1 LVEKAMDIK
10 KLFLIVILLLAASP
24 LCAAVRVIAH
34 APETVAQGEQFR
46 LEYEVNTQ
54 DVKSAQVLTKIPGF
68 EILYGPSRSSSYS
81 VQIIN
86 GHQSSV
92 SSVTYGYTLM
102 ARKPGTYVIP
112 HITVNVD
119 GHSYAS
125 NSVRI
130 KVVPGGGGSSSG
142 NASQGGSP
150 QPVNSK
156 SSVGHISNKDLFIS
170 VTANKSQ
177 VYEQEPI
184 LLTYRVYTRLN
195 LRQLAGKMPDLK
207 GFMVKEVP
215 LPQQKSFSIGSY
227 NGQNYYTTVW
237 SQYVMFPQQ
246 TGKLVIPQIRFDG
259 IVEFSN
265 PNVDPIDAFFN
276 GNSGAFE
283 RKKSVISP
291 SLAVMV
297 RPLPSKPVNF
307 SGAVGHFSIKSQLRT
322 LHPRENETLDLQ
334 VQISGTGNV
343 DLIKV
348 PSVNFPGD
356 FDTYDPKQTSQSK
369 LTTAGMVGNMTI
381 DYVAV
386 PKHRGS
392 YTIPGIDF
400 TYFDTSTNSYKTIH
414 TAPINVDVAKG
425 EKSIYSDKQKEILA
439 RSDINY
445 IKTGVVNL
453 HHKEDLFWNRSSFWL
468 YYLISLLLFVAVF
481 IYLHRRVVQRGDEV
495 GQRVRGAGHLVLARM
510 KKARKLMQQNHI
522 DEFYDETLHA
532 MMGYVSDK
540 LNIPVSDLTKEKIV
554 DEFLAQQVPGELSDH
569 FTRLLSDC
577 EFFRFSQN
585 KNELNSTESVYNDVV
600 DVISKLDSILKKK
613 KK

>member
-1 LVEKAMDIK
+1 MKIK
-10 KLFLIVILLLAASP
+10 KLSLILILLLGVGELHAAI
-24 LCAAVRVIAH
+24 RVVAR
-34 APETVAQGEQFR
+34 APEVVAQGEQFR

-92 SSVTYGYTLM
+92 SSLTYGYTLL
-102 ARKPGTYVIP
+102 AQKPGSYVIP
-112 HITVNVD
+112 RITVNVD

-125 NSVRI
+125 NVVRI
-130 KVVPGGGGSSSG
+130 KVVSGGGGGGGSAR
-142 NASQGGSP
+142 ASQGAAP
-150 QPVNSK
+150 APVNSK

-177 VYEQEPI
+177 VYEQEPV

-259 IVEFSN
+259 IVEFTN

-291 SLAVMV
+291 SLAIAV
-297 RPLPSKPVNF
+297 RPLPSKPANF
-307 SGAVGHFSIKSQLRT
+307 SGAVGHFTIKSQLRT
-322 LHPRENETLDLQ
+322 PQPRENETLDLQ

-348 PSVNFPGD
+348 PNVNFPGD
-356 FDTYDPKQTSQSK
+356 FDTYDPKQSTQSK

-392 YTIPGIDF
+392 YTIPGLDF
-400 TYFDTSTNSYKTIH
+400 TYFDTSVNSYKTIH
-414 TAPINVDVAKG
+414 TAPITVDVAKG

-445 IKTGVVNL
+445 IKTGSVEL
-453 HHKEDLFWNRSSFWL
+453 HHKEDLFWNRTSFWM
-468 YYLISLLLFVAVF
+468 YYLGAFLLFLICAVW
-481 IYLHRRVVQRGDEV
+481 LHRRAVQQGDVV
-495 GQRVRGAGHLVLARM
+495 GQRVRGAGRLVLARM
-510 KKARKLMQQNHI
+510 KKARKLMQQNRI

-540 LNIPVSDLTKEKIV
+540 LNIPVSDLTKEKMM
-554 DEFLAQQVPGELSDH
+554 DEFHAQQVPPELSDH
-569 FTRLLSDC
+569 FTQLLSDC
-577 EFFRFSQN
+577 ELFRFSQN
-585 KNELNSTESVYNDVV
+585 KNESNSTESVYNDVV